1 MYNVGKVAI
10 ETMGMHKRIQL
21 IVAVVLGI
29 LLLDQATKILVAQ
42 TIALHERIPVVTSF
56 FDLTHL
62 RNPGAAFS
70 LFAQAP
76 EQFRQ
81 PFFFLVTGVAI
92 VALSLFLYRAK
103 DEGVMLTI
111 AVSGVLAGAIGN
123 LIDRILYGEV
133 IDFLLFYWNGYYW
146 PAFNVADSCIT
157 LGVIGLLWISFRT
170 PPTPSS

>member
-1 MYNVGKVAI
+1 MDGLKVD
-10 ETMGMHKRIQL
+10 KRTQL
-21 IVAVVLGI
+21 IVAVVLVI

-42 TIALHERIPVVTSF
+42 TIALHERIPIVTSF

-70 LFAQAP
+70 LLAQAP
-76 EQFRQ
+76 EWFRQ

-92 VALSLFLYRAK
+92 AALSLFLYRAK
-103 DEGVMLTI
+103 DEGLLLTI

-123 LIDRILYGEV
+123 LIDRIMYGEV
-133 IDFLLFYWNGYYW
+133 IDFLLFYWDGYHW

-157 LGVIGLLWISFRT
+157 LGVIGLLWASFRN
-170 PPTPSS
+170 PPAIGS

>member
-1 MYNVGKVAI
+1 VSTRTQI
-10 ETMGMHKRIQL
+10 I
-21 IVAVVLGI
+21 IAVVLGI

-76 EQFRQ
+76 GWFRQ

-92 VALSLFLYRAK
+92 VALSFFLYRAK
-103 DEGVMLTI
+103 DEGLLLTI
-111 AVSGVLAGAIGN
+111 AVSGILAGAIGN
-123 LIDRILYGEV
+123 LIDRIVHGEV
-133 IDFLLFYWNGYYW
+133 IDFLLFYWGTYHW

-157 LGVIGLLWISFRT
+157 LGVIGLLWTSFRT
-170 PPTPSS
+170 PPAPAS

>member
-1 MYNVGKVAI
+1 MSTRSQI
-10 ETMGMHKRIQL
+10 I
-21 IVAVVLGI
+21 IAVVLGI
-29 LLLDQATKILVAQ
+29 VLLDQATKILVAQ
-42 TIALHERIPVVTSF
+42 TIALYDRIPVVPSF

-76 EQFRQ
+76 EWFRQ

-92 VALSLFLYRAK
+92 VALSLFLHHAK
-103 DEGVMLTI
+103 EEGLLLTV

-123 LIDRILYGEV
+123 LIDRLMYGEV
-133 IDFLLFYWNGYYW
+133 IDFLLFYWGTYHW

-157 LGVIGLLWISFRT
+157 LGVIGLLWTSFRT
-170 PPTPSS
+170 PPVSAS

>member
-1 MYNVGKVAI
+1 MD
-10 ETMGMHKRIQL
+10 KRTQL

-29 LLLDQATKILVAQ
+29 VLLDQVTKILVAQ
-42 TIALHERIPVVTSF
+42 TIALYTRIPVVPSF

-76 EQFRQ
+76 EWFRQ
-81 PFFFLVTGVAI
+81 PFFFLVTGIAI
-92 VALSLFLYRAK
+92 VALSFFLRRAK
-103 DEGVMLTI
+103 DEGLFLTI

-123 LIDRILYGEV
+123 LIDRIVYGEV
-133 IDFLLFYWNGYYW
+133 IDFLLFYWGSYHW

-157 LGVIGLLWISFRT
+157 LGVIGLLWTSFCT
-170 PPTPSS
+170 PPTPAS

>member
-1 MYNVGKVAI
+1 MD
-10 ETMGMHKRIQL
+10 KRTQL
-21 IVAVVLGI
+21 IVAIVLVI

-42 TIALHERIPVVTSF
+42 TIALHERIPIVTSF

-70 LFAQAP
+70 LLAQAP
-76 EQFRQ
+76 EWFRQ

-92 VALSLFLYRAK
+92 VALSLFLYRSK
-103 DEGVMLTI
+103 NEGLLLTI

-133 IDFLLFYWNGYYW
+133 IDFLLFYWRGYHW

-157 LGVIGLLWISFRT
+157 LGVIGLLWTSFRN
-170 PPTPSS
+170 PPPIVS

>member
-1 MYNVGKVAI
+1 MKVD
-10 ETMGMHKRIQL
+10 KRTQL
-21 IVAVVLGI
+21 IVAVVLVI

-42 TIALHERIPVVTSF
+42 TIALHERIPIVTSF

-76 EQFRQ
+76 EWFRQ

-92 VALSLFLYRAK
+92 VALSLFLYRSK
-103 DEGVMLTI
+103 NEGLFLII

-123 LIDRILYGEV
+123 LIDRIMYGEV
-133 IDFLLFYWNGYYW
+133 IDFLLFYWGGYYW

-157 LGVIGLLWISFRT
+157 LGVIGLLWTSFRN
-170 PPTPSS
+170 PPAIVA

>member
-1 MYNVGKVAI
+1 MSTRAQI
-10 ETMGMHKRIQL
+10 I
-21 IVAVVLGI
+21 IAVVLGI
-29 LLLDQATKILVAQ
+29 VLLDQATKILVAQ
-42 TIALHERIPVVTSF
+42 TIALYDRVPVVPSF

-76 EQFRQ
+76 EWFRQ

-92 VALSLFLYRAK
+92 VALSLFLYHAK
-103 DEGVMLTI
+103 EEGLLLTV

-123 LIDRILYGEV
+123 LIDRLMYGEV
-133 IDFLLFYWNGYYW
+133 IDFLLFYWGTYHW

-157 LGVIGLLWISFRT
+157 LGVIGLLWTSFRT
-170 PPTPSS
+170 PPVSAS

>member
-1 MYNVGKVAI
+1 MD
-10 ETMGMHKRIQL
+10 KRTQL
-21 IVAVVLGI
+21 IVAIVLVI

-42 TIALHERIPVVTSF
+42 TIALHERIPIVTSF

-70 LFAQAP
+70 LLAQAP
-76 EQFRQ
+76 EWFRQ

-92 VALSLFLYRAK
+92 VALSLFLYRSK
-103 DEGVMLTI
+103 NEGLLLTI
-111 AVSGVLAGAIGN
+111 AVSSVLAGAIGN

-133 IDFLLFYWNGYYW
+133 IDFLLFYWRGYHW

-157 LGVIGLLWISFRT
+157 LGVIGLLWTSFRN
-170 PPTPSS
+170 PPDIVS